1 MAEPDIT
8 TPEGD
13 MADDDPRKGMVE
25 VARLQVLGMTV
36 TCHVA
41 RDGSKS
47 YIRRSEIHDGV
58 TEHVIED
65 ETVDGCGFPALRLF
79 DHACNNALSRYTRSE
94 WTGSLSSAGV
104 EI

>member
-1 MAEPDIT
+1 MAEPGIAA
-8 TPEGD
+8 PEHD
-13 MADDDPRKGMVE
+13 MTDDDPRKGMVE

-47 YIRRSEIHDGV
+47 YIRRSEIHEGGM
-58 TEHVIED
+58 EHVLED
-65 ETVDGCGFPALRLF
+65 ETVEDCGFPTLRLF